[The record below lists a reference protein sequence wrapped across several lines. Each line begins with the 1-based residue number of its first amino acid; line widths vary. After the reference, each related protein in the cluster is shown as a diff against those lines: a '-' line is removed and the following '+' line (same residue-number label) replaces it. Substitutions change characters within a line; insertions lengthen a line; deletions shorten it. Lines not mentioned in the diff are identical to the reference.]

1 MGVNQRW
8 GINPDRTKHLGP
20 LFNQIDFETRNGNG
34 YLIIGKS
41 EFKLDK
47 TQLKIL
53 NSELKHLDGNNFRG
67 IELTKPEFGRLQETI
82 KIAYQNIQK
91 REKLGL

>member
-47 TQLKIL
+47 PQVKNL
-53 NSELKHLDGNNFRG
+53 NNELKHLDTDTFRG
-67 IELTKPEFGRLQETI
+67 IELTKPEFGRLRETVR
-82 KIAYQNIQK
+82 IAYQNIEK